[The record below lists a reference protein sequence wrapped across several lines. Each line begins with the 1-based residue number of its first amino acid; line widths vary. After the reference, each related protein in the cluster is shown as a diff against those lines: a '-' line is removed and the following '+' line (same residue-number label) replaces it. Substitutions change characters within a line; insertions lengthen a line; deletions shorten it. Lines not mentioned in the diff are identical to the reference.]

1 MNQDQN
7 DQQLKP
13 WNHDVWF
20 EVRELTVHH
29 SLKPCDIDS
38 REGSRFQKSIQGTAL
53 IRDFTSIRSGSRAS
67 SSELGISITSDSPEE
82 IKERASRL
90 NENSQTTIDYFVEND
105 PLGSIAEVS
114 FSPATFSEAVRDG
127 LLFPES
133 WLIILTLPY
142 ERLDELIELIR
153 LDHARNMRLGLRIFG
168 LMTDEE
174 NSDFGSA
181 PGSLYLRE
189 GELFSGNVGFINQLF
204 LYSDEAQSATRDPEV
219 ESIKRQPN
227 VRWVFIMSGVLSWIL
242 ISFVVF
248 VFITR

>member
-1 MNQDQN
+1 MKI
-7 DQQLKP
+7 L
-13 WNHDVWF
+13 
-20 EVRELTVHH
+20 R
-29 SLKPCDIDS
+29 
-38 REGSRFQKSIQGTAL
+38 QK
-53 IRDFTSIRSGSRAS
+53 
-67 SSELGISITSDSPEE
+67 
-82 IKERASRL
+82 
-90 NENSQTTIDYFVEND
+90 IDYFVEND

-127 LLFPES
+127 PLFPES

-189 GELFSGNVGFINQLF
+189 GEHFSGNVGFINQLF

-219 ESIKRQPN
+219 EAIKRQPN
-227 VRWVFIMSGVLSWIL
+227 GRWAFILGGILSWIS
-242 ISFVVF
+242 ICFVLV